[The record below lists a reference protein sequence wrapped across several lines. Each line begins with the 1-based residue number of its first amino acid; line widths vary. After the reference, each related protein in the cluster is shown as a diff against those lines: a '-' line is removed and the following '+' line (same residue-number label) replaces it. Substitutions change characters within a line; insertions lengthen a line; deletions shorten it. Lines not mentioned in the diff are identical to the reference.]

1 MSTREESARVAG
13 TCLLLG
19 ALLLGLAACRQ
30 AVDAPASPDPYTGT
44 GSAAALGSVSITWR
58 DGPDP
63 LAYEPAAAVPLI
75 VSGGGGGLDLTS
87 SGAVALSGAS
97 SGIFST
103 SAPARLVFSDG
114 PDHLIT
120 WAMRLDRDRGE
131 VVIEDGAGRELARG
145 VEVGERTD
153 GYLVLRDRRGWEVWR
168 STDPCPPQW
177 SRLPR

>member
-30 AVDAPASPDPYTGT
+30 AVEPPTAPDPYAGT

-63 LAYEPAAAVPLI
+63 LSYEPVAAVPLI
-75 VSGGGGGLDLTS
+75 VSGGAVLDMTD

-97 SGIFST
+97 SGIFSV
-103 SAPARLVFSDG
+103 AGPGRLVFTEG
-114 PDHLIT
+114 PDHLTT

-168 STDPCPPQW
+168 STDPCPPVW